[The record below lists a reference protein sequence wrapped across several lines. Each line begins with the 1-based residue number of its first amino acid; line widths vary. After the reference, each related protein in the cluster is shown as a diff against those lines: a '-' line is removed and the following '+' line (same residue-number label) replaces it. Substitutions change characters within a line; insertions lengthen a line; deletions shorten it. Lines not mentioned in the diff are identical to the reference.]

1 MTIGRYLCAVGI
13 GCSFAHRHALEARH
27 CPVAR
32 ELALTAP
39 PRVDAS
45 TSAASKAAFREAR
58 ASRPSD
64 VSPRS
69 ADFFRGVSE
78 VA

>member
-1 MTIGRYLCAVGI
+1 MTIRAH
-13 GCSFAHRHALEARH
+13 FAARLAQHA
-27 CPVAR
+27 PSVAR

-39 PRVDAS
+39 PRVDSS
-45 TSAASKAAFREAR
+45 TSAAFDAAFREAR